1 MSAVPLQRSGVTA
14 APADIPIVYTIL
26 CRFVIIL
33 KLQSLLFHILTL
45 VCLSPALLRLPS
57 PPQTHRAGK
66 QKGKAFIKILLGFGA
81 TPKSVSPK
89 GKIDTA
95 GSGCD
100 PTSLMLVGTHCS
112 HLDTVTNV
120 NNSPKLVRQGG
131 TGLGERLY
139 YQV

>member
-33 KLQSLLFHILTL
+33 KLQSLLFYILTL
-45 VCLSPALLRLPS
+45 VCLSPALCVCPLLPKRTGRVNKKAKPS
-57 PPQTHRAGK
+57 LKFCWGLGQHPNRFPRRGKSIPP
-66 QKGKAFIKILLGFGA
+66 
-81 TPKSVSPK
+81 
-89 GKIDTA
+89 